1 MLTVLS
7 TQIDTLFHCEKLR
20 YTVSSFLPDECNFE
34 TQLSSTAGNTRTH
47 IPRMCN
53 RRYMGICPYS
63 LRTSFWH
70 RLWLLRTSYMHY
82 LKKKASKILYDK
94 PPASST
100 DTMQAAFRSASEMRR
115 EWKRDERPKC
125 PHGKQNTSR
134 DSVQPIS
141 QIKLPFYTIVSTLIF
156 LCVANLNLKSW
167 ITEIIRLK
175 IHNVLF

>member
-1 MLTVLS
+1 
-7 TQIDTLFHCEKLR
+7 
-20 YTVSSFLPDECNFE
+20 
-34 TQLSSTAGNTRTH
+34 
-47 IPRMCN
+47 
-53 RRYMGICPYS
+53 
-63 LRTSFWH
+63 
-70 RLWLLRTSYMHY
+70 MHY
-82 LKKKASKILYDK
+82 FKKKKASKILYDK

-115 EWKRDERPKC
+115 EWKRDEQRPKC
-125 PHGKQNTSR
+125 PHGKQNTRR

-167 ITEIIRLK
+167 ITQIIRLK